1 MANSYFSQDLGG
13 GYSRNPST
21 GEILNSNS
29 GQVFPNEEALRQ
41 NAAVMSANPQQSG
54 QSGGGGGAGGLAG
67 GLGSAGTA
75 YSLYNAGAGGQALA
89 QTGGQALAQGGSQA
103 VGTAANGGT
112 MLANGTVQGGTQAAA
127 TGYSNAASTLGGGVG
142 AGIAPYLGAAAF
154 AYNQY
159 NEAPKAYQQGAQYS
173 MPQKAAW
180 ENYKDS
186 WTENKSAG
194 DWAKKAFDFFTFQD
208 LLNGGYAGLGSAF
221 GSKRK
226 IDRDLRKAGRKSLKD
241 SGIVDQD
248 SSELYNLASGN
259 QFNIRDFK
267 NQTGGDAYNINW
279 DDPTLDRD
287 KVAFLDAISTARMG
301 NKGKVGK
308 ASSDITGEL
317 FNAAKS
323 DGNFADNVKFYGDRA
338 GGRDALYGAIAERW
352 EKDKSISADKRDAMF
367 AAIDKEYGILNPTN
381 SRWDAKLTGKDLERN
396 QKEMAEA
403 AKKKP
408 EATPMSKIP
417 SQRPNYTLEG
427 RPAPVPAPMTAK
439 PLVQINNTKNP
450 YLKKK

>member
-29 GQVFPNEEALRQ
+29 GQVFPNEDALRQ

-54 QSGGGGGAGGLAG
+54 QSGGGSGGAGGLAG
-67 GLGSAGTA
+67 GLGTAGTA
-75 YSLYNAGAGGQALA
+75 YSLYNAGAGGA
-89 QTGGQALAQGGSQA
+89 
-103 VGTAANGGT
+103 
-112 MLANGTVQGGTQAAA
+112 
-127 TGYSNAASTLGGGVG
+127 AASTVAPAASTAGSYQLAGTLGTQGAADLSVMGSGATG
-142 AGIAPYLGAAAF
+142 AGFGATAASVAPFVATPLWAYSMSQAGPRAYQEGQGQSVSSATLEGVKPEKGTDYMSYAIDPFFSPQILALAGAA
-154 AYNQY
+154 
-159 NEAPKAYQQGAQYS
+159 GS
-173 MPQKAAW
+173 M
-180 ENYKDS
+180 
-186 WTENKSAG
+186 
-194 DWAKKAFDFFTFQD
+194 
-208 LLNGGYAGLGSAF
+208 F
-221 GSKRK
+221 GSKRAAERK
-226 IDRDLRKAGRKSLKD
+226 TRKAGRKSMKD
-241 SGIVDQD
+241 FGIVDQD
-248 SSELYNLASGN
+248 SSERYNLASGN

-317 FNAAKS
+317 YNAARS
-323 DGNFADNVKFYGDRA
+323 DGNFAGNVRFYGDKA
-338 GGRDALYGAIAERW
+338 GGRDQIYNLIAQRW
-352 EKDKSISADKRDAMF
+352 EKDKSITADKRDAMF

-408 EATPMSKIP
+408 EAVPMSKIP

-427 RPAPVPAPMTAK
+427 RPAPVPAPMAQK
-439 PLVQINNTKNP
+439 PVVQINNTKNP
-450 YLKKK
+450 YLKKR